1 MSELITKRLRSA
13 LSRYHMR
20 FSKVVIL
27 LKQWVY
33 YIAASRTGSVLQHT
47 KIW

>member
-20 FSKVVIL
+20 FSK
-27 LKQWVY
+27 
-33 YIAASRTGSVLQHT
+33 
-47 KIW
+47 